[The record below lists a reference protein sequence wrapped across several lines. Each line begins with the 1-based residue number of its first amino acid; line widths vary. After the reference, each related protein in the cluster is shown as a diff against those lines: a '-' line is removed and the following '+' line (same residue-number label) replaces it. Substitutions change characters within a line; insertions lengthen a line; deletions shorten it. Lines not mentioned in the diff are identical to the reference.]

1 MRPKSI
7 LYQMQDVDHRWE
19 LSGLSSPEAK
29 HEIKEICHLERQL
42 KYGATIGLGFAPLF
56 LCDWEMKQRSAPPP
70 FRHIQARGVQ
80 TTPRA

>member
-1 MRPKSI
+1 
-7 LYQMQDVDHRWE
+7 MQDVDHRWE
-19 LSGLSSPEAK
+19 LSVLSSPEAK
-29 HEIKEICHLERQL
+29 HEIKEIWHLERHQ